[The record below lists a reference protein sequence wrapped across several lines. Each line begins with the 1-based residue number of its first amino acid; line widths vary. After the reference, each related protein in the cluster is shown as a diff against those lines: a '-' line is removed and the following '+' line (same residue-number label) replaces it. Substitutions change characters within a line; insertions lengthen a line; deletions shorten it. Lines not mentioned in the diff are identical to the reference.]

1 MTPKGQK
8 KSRGPGQNAKSPESL
23 KGCVQKAPPSKNE
36 RSVTGMGS
44 ITGLSCLTDPS
55 TFISSSSST
64 KTLEAHEPK
73 NITDEMTEL
82 SSEAPSSQQ
91 TNGGTALPAAPPTAK
106 SDSAIDSDEEDDDY
120 EDDDEDDDEDDEE
133 DDDEDD
139 EYNMYSAEWK
149 AKSRDRTRK
158 FILEF
163 LDTTKSKHL
172 VDMKIR
178 PLVGKKDYTSWLFA
192 METNLRMHQVW
203 EVVEGDLTMLVS
215 TDDLYPDLMRMNDVG
230 CAVIYANISQQVREC
245 PCVFGSLRYRNPCIL
260 MNAINE
266 HFGPDSDGIGGHH
279 H

>member
-1 MTPKGQK
+1 MTPKNKK
-8 KSRGPGQNAKSPESL
+8 KSRGPGQKAKSPESL

-36 RSVTGMGS
+36 
-44 ITGLSCLTDPS
+44 
-55 TFISSSSST
+55 SSSSST
-64 KTLEAHEPK
+64 KTLEAHESK
-73 NITDEMTEL
+73 IITEEMTEP

-106 SDSAIDSDEEDDDY
+106 SDSEIDSDEEDDDY
-120 EDDDEDDDEDDEE
+120 EDNDEDDDDDDEEE

-158 FILEF
+158 FVLEF

-178 PLVGKKDYTSWLFA
+178 PLVGEKDYTSWLFA

-215 TDDLYPDLMRMNDVG
+215 TDDLYPDLMRMNDVA
-230 CAVIYANISQQVREC
+230 CAVIYANISQQVRDC
-245 PCVFGSLRYRNPCIL
+245 PCVFGSLRYRDPGIL

-266 HFGPDSDGIGGHH
+266 HFGPDSEGIGGQHH
-279 H
+279 

>member
-1 MTPKGQK
+1 MTPKNQK
-8 KSRGPGQNAKSPESL
+8 KSRGPGQKAKSPESL
-23 KGCVQKAPPSKNE
+23 KGCAQKAPPSKNE

-44 ITGLSCLTDPS
+44 ITDLSRLTDPS

-64 KTLEAHEPK
+64 KSVEAHESK
-73 NITDEMTEL
+73 IITEEMNEL
-82 SSEAPSSQQ
+82 SSEAPSSQ
-91 TNGGTALPAAPPTAK
+91 TNGGTALPAATPTAK
-106 SDSAIDSDEEDDDY
+106 SDSDIDS
-120 EDDDEDDDEDDEE
+120 
-133 DDDEDD
+133 DDEDD
-139 EYNMYSAEWK
+139 EYNLYSAEWK
-149 AKSRDRTRK
+149 AKSRGRTRK
-158 FILEF
+158 FVLEF

-215 TDDLYPDLMRMNDVG
+215 TDDLYPDLMRMNDIG
-230 CAVIYANISQQVREC
+230 CAVIYANISQQVRDC
-245 PCVFGSLRYRNPCIL
+245 PCVFGSLRYRDPGIL

-266 HFGPDSDGIGGHH
+266 HFGPDSQGIGGHH